1 MLRRLAGKLAFLAPL
16 WRRFGTACG
25 PLWRQNGALAPFW
38 PRFCTALAQNLHC
51 FVIVLPAAENLNAC
65 AADVCA
71 RARAH
76 VRGASVQILSRREYN
91 DKAVQI
97 LGQSGAKSGPKRRQ
111 SAILAPKR
119 STSGAKTT
127 PKRSQKGQL
136 ASQTPEHNF
145 LCAGRSLKTPSPP

>member
-71 RARAH
+71 RARARAREH
-76 VRGASVQILSRREYN
+76 VPARTRARR
-91 DKAVQI
+91 
-97 LGQSGAKSGPKRRQ
+97 L
-111 SAILAPKR
+111 LL
-119 STSGAKTT
+119 
-127 PKRSQKGQL
+127 L
-136 ASQTPEHNF
+136 ASPF
-145 LCAGRSLKTPSPP
+145 F